1 MNALDKDLS
10 RWAEV
15 TADTL
20 RRLPGPGP
28 VEAPP
33 GPGALAALEALRR
46 DPPKRGERAAIL
58 IGGGEGARRL
68 VAGLAAP
75 RAPRLRLA
83 GIFDDREEDR
93 EPAAPGVPR
102 LGSVD
107 EVIAFAR
114 AAEVDLIVMT
124 LPLTAERRILSL
136 LRRLWVLPAEIRLS
150 AYSQDFSGREF
161 ALDDGPLIPALRKP
175 IPRFGRAVKRA
186 MDVVLSA
193 FGLVLA
199 APVMAAAALAV
210 RLSGPGP
217 ILFRQRRQG
226 LNHGE
231 FEVLKFRTLHHV
243 QADPTARKLVT
254 KDDPRVTRPG
264 RWLRRTSLDELP
276 QLWNVLKGEMSLV
289 GPRPHA
295 VGARSSQQET
305 FDQIVDGYSGRHR
318 VRPGLTGLAQVEGWR
333 GEVDNALSL
342 RRRFEADLRYIDG
355 WSLWLDVKIM
365 LATPWALVKTS
376 KAY

>member
-1 MNALDKDLS
+1 MNALDTNLT
-10 RWAEV
+10 RWAAV

-33 GPGALAALEALRR
+33 GADARAALEALRA
-46 DPPKRGERAAIL
+46 DPPARGERAAIL
-58 IGGGEGARRL
+58 IGGGEGAHRL

-75 RAPRLRLA
+75 RAPKLRLA
-83 GIFDDREEDR
+83 GIFDDRDEDR
-93 EPAAPGVPR
+93 APAAPGVPR

-114 AAEVDLIVMT
+114 EGGIDLIILT

-136 LRRLWVLPAEIRLS
+136 LRRLWVLPAEVRLS

-175 IPRFGRAVKRA
+175 ISRLGHGLKRA
-186 MDVVLSA
+186 LDVALSA
-193 FGLVLA
+193 VGLAAA
-199 APVMAAAALAV
+199 APVLAAAALAV

-226 LNHGE
+226 FNDRE
-231 FEVLKFRTLHHV
+231 FEVLKFRTLHHA
-243 QADPTARKLVT
+243 QADPMARKVVT
-254 KDDPRVTRPG
+254 KDDPRVTRVG
-264 RWLRRTSLDELP
+264 RLLRRTSLDELP

-295 VGARSSQQET
+295 VGARSTQAQT
-305 FDQIVDGYSGRHR
+305 FDQIVEGYSGRHR
-318 VRPGLTGLAQVEGWR
+318 VKPGLTGLAQVEGWR
-333 GEVDNALSL
+333 GEVDDAESL

-355 WSLWLDVKIM
+355 WSLWLDLRII